1 MPGMNRQGPDG
12 TGSRTGGGR
21 GICRRTGEA
30 ASPLQGQGQGRG
42 RGQGQGSGRGLGQGR
57 GGSAVGPVTAAP
69 DIRPGQVY
77 DAEKN
82 RDEVNQKILEDL
94 MARMEQLEAGRTREG

>member
-30 ASPLQGQGQGRG
+30 ASPLQGRGRGCGQGQGLG
-42 RGQGQGSGRGLGQGR
+42 RGQGQGR
-57 GGSAVGPVTAAP
+57 GGSGVGPVAAAP
-69 DIRPGQVY
+69 DARPGQVY

-82 RDEVNQKILEDL
+82 QDEVNQKILEDL